1 MSDVEE
7 DIDPNGNFAYD
18 VAVCYEDDNDDEEKT
33 EIQGVVDKLEQDDWG
48 FLVYDSHRDGEGSQV
63 KRLEKSV
70 DDCRHLI
77 VFLSLKLLEAI
88 KRNEEAPA
96 VTNFETFL
104 CNILHNRDTRLKRK
118 LIVVRLGTECQDCN
132 IPTILKNCRILNI
145 REKGFYRQL
154 YKAVS
159 KLPGAQT
166 IEEIQIRRKVDQM
179 ARGGCC
185 TEAVL
190 MKVAKELGIPQDVLC
205 SIMQE
210 FGGYRAQ
217 LVEVLVVWRVHRGP
231 EATLVVADD
240 AIRKATNTTPQQV
253 EAGPQ
258 SLGAFF
264 SGSDVDGATNC
275 MENLNMA
282 TPPPTDD
289 TVDETVE
296 EEERQL
302 SSLPSVPTHAID
314 EKQKLRSVAQAI
326 PRYYRY
332 PAEEKIGQALDYK
345 INARRYFDFIK
356 ENASTDW
363 RNLASYLGVG
373 WADIKRIEVRKPDDK
388 SRCMDMLEQWRR
400 RNGNGATVE
409 VLMRALFKAGQNDTL
424 EGLQYEYPELRR
436 VVLTT
441 FTGYREPIEKA
452 EGLSSTTIDF
462 QHPEMAMLYGK
473 ARRRRHDGSQPVFS
487 LQVPVA
493 GQIGSGK
500 TCFIN
505 RLVGETPRQ
514 DKPIADEIPIVSD
527 ASLPYRR
534 MYKSP
539 EEAFGRRSVIPG
551 GVKGASKS
559 MPGTGFMKDELGT
572 AKYPRL
578 TFLELGSE
586 ATYGMHPRNTHRGVC
601 ILVMSLLQKLDPPSY
616 LSKASRKKEI
626 LP

>member
-18 VAVCYEDDNDDEEKT
+18 AAVCYEDDNDNEEET
-33 EIQGVVDKLEQDDWG
+33 ETQGVIDKLEQDDWG

-166 IEEIQIRRKVDQM
+166 IEEIQIRKKVDQM

-190 MKVAKELGIPQDVLC
+190 MKVAKELGIPGDVLC
-205 SIMQE
+205 SIKQE
-210 FGGYRAQ
+210 YGGYRAQ
-217 LVEVLVVWRVHRGP
+217 LMEVLVVWRVHHGP
-231 EATLVVADD
+231 EATLAIADD

-258 SLGAFF
+258 SLVGATASSVDSEAVPPVITQPNSAFF
-264 SGSDVDGATNC
+264 SGSDVDGATNR

-289 TVDETVE
+289 TVDET
-296 EEERQL
+296 
-302 SSLPSVPTHAID
+302 LPSVPTHAID
-314 EKQKLRSVAQAI
+314 EKKKKTSKKDR
-326 PRYYRY
+326 
-332 PAEEKIGQALDYK
+332 GQ
-345 INARRYFDFIK
+345 
-356 ENASTDW
+356 
-363 RNLASYLGVG
+363 
-373 WADIKRIEVRKPDDK
+373 P
-388 SRCMDMLEQWRR
+388 
-400 RNGNGATVE
+400 
-409 VLMRALFKAGQNDTL
+409 
-424 EGLQYEYPELRR
+424 
-436 VVLTT
+436 LTT
-441 FTGYREPIEKA
+441 E
-452 EGLSSTTIDF
+452 
-462 QHPEMAMLYGK
+462 
-473 ARRRRHDGSQPVFS
+473 V
-487 LQVPVA
+487 
-493 GQIGSGK
+493 
-500 TCFIN
+500 
-505 RLVGETPRQ
+505 
-514 DKPIADEIPIVSD
+514 
-527 ASLPYRR
+527 
-534 MYKSP
+534 
-539 EEAFGRRSVIPG
+539 
-551 GVKGASKS
+551 
-559 MPGTGFMKDELGT
+559 
-572 AKYPRL
+572 
-578 TFLELGSE
+578 
-586 ATYGMHPRNTHRGVC
+586 
-601 ILVMSLLQKLDPPSY
+601 
-616 LSKASRKKEI
+616 
-626 LP
+626 